1 MIKRIP
7 KFLSRC
13 AASGRDILFYLLLAS
28 CSPLLLHAQ
37 QPGGAAQAAQ
47 GQQRPG
53 GASTGRSGSGET
65 LAPEGIANLKLS
77 AGSLV
82 NVQVYEEPDINGS
95 YRLDDS
101 GAIHLPL
108 GGTIPL
114 ATLTLPEAETV
125 IAARLIS
132 EEILKTAHV
141 VVNIA
146 EYNSGNVIVLGQV
159 AVPGRVV
166 ILTARPLKEIIALAG
181 GLTPLAGN
189 EIVVHR
195 ANQPNEVTE
204 TIPDRGGVNDEAAMD
219 VMVNPGD
226 SVLVKK
232 TGVVYVL
239 GAVLRPGGYAMQE
252 SGELN
257 VAEAIALALGTTP
270 QASTNKTRI
279 LRKGPDGTL
288 LEISTLF
295 DKVTKGQVAPMQLH
309 AEDIVYV
316 PTSGIKATM
325 TLIQG
330 ELNAAA
336 TATVYYKLEHP

>member
-1 MIKRIP
+1 
-7 KFLSRC
+7 
-13 AASGRDILFYLLLAS
+13 
-28 CSPLLLHAQ
+28 
-37 QPGGAAQAAQ
+37 
-47 GQQRPG
+47 
-53 GASTGRSGSGET
+53 
-65 LAPEGIANLKLS
+65 
-77 AGSLV
+77 
-82 NVQVYEEPDINGS
+82 
-95 YRLDDS
+95 
-101 GAIHLPL
+101 
-108 GGTIPL
+108 
-114 ATLTLPEAETV
+114 
-125 IAARLIS
+125 
-132 EEILKTAHV
+132 
-141 VVNIA
+141 
-146 EYNSGNVIVLGQV
+146 
-159 AVPGRVV
+159 
-166 ILTARPLKEIIALAG
+166 
-181 GLTPLAGN
+181 
-189 EIVVHR
+189 
-195 ANQPNEVTE
+195 
-204 TIPDRGGVNDEAAMD
+204 
-219 VMVNPGD
+219 MVNPGD

-295 DKVTKGQVAPMQLH
+295 DKVTKGQVAPIQLH